1 VADGPPPL
9 RTEQQKLLQD
19 TRAKCDDFA
28 QEKARVENLLNL
40 ALEKVKLYQTLLG
53 ATESKLC
60 SVEDLIG
67 DICFHLQEWGLPIH
81 TITFTS
87 RQPTPSEMATGA
99 ENPETDHPP
108 GMCPPLVSLRSA
120 YICLSKPDLTRSV
133 SYIHVCVYN
142 PNTAP
147 PFPLAL
153 ASRPLIL
160 NLILLFSRW

>member
-1 VADGPPPL
+1 MADGPPPL
-9 RTEQQKLLQD
+9 KAEQQKLLQD
-19 TRAKCDDFA
+19 TWAKHDDFA
-28 QEKARVENLLNL
+28 QEKAQVENLLNL

-53 ATESKLC
+53 TTESKLC

-67 DICFHLQEWGLPIH
+67 DIRFRLQERGLPIH

-99 ENPETDHPP
+99 KNPETDHPP
-108 GMCPPLVSLRSA
+108 GMCLPPVSLRSA
-120 YICLSKPDLTRSV
+120 HICLSKPDLSRSV
-133 SYIHVCVYN
+133 SYVHVCVYN

-160 NLILLFSRW
+160 NLVLLFSRW